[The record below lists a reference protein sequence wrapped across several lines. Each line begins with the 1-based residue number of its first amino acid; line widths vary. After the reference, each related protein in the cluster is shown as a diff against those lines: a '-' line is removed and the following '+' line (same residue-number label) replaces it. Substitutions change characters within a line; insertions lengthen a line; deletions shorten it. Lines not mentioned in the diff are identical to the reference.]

1 MKNKFIKNISTA
13 EAINDALIIA
23 AKRDKKNIF
32 LCEGLLDPAK
42 FFGTTKN
49 LEKYADKSR
58 LIDIPL
64 SELAITGICI
74 GASMNGLRP
83 ILNFQRVEFALLA
96 LEQIFNNAAKVHYI
110 SFGVHKVPIVIRL
123 VIGRGWGQGPTHS
136 QSLESLFASIPG
148 LKVVMPTFPDDAKGL
163 LLGSI
168 ADNNPVI
175 ILEHRWCHFTKG
187 NIKKG
192 YYKYSLDSGPKQITK
207 GKDYTVVGTSYMV
220 LEALEAFRVLKKF
233 DINIS
238 IFDLRIVRPLK
249 LKSIINSV
257 KKTKRLLALDTGH
270 KILGIGSE
278 IAAEINEKLFLTLKS
293 PVRRLGLPDHPIP
306 SSRGYLKNI
315 YPTASKICSVI
326 CKDLKINKH
335 KMKEILNEI
344 SKNKLNKIDVPNP
357 EFQGPF

>member
-1 MKNKFIKNISTA
+1 MKNKLIKNISTA
-13 EAINDALIIA
+13 EAINDALIVA
-23 AKRDKKNIF
+23 AKKDKKNIF
-32 LCEGLLDPAK
+32 LCEGLLDPVK
-42 FFGTTKN
+42 FFGTTNN

-58 LIDIPL
+58 LIEIPL
-64 SELAITGICI
+64 SELAVTGICI
-74 GASMNGLRP
+74 GAAMNGLRP

-96 LEQIFNNAAKVHYI
+96 LEQIFNNAAKAHYV
-110 SFGVHKVPIVIRL
+110 SFGIHKVPIVIRL
-123 VIGRGWGQGPTHS
+123 VIGRGWGQGPAHS

-163 LLGSI
+163 LLGAI

-192 YYKYSLDSGPKQITK
+192 YYKYSLDGGPKQLTK

-220 LEALEAFRVLKKF
+220 LEALKAFRVLKKF
-233 DINIS
+233 NINIS
-238 IFDLRIVRPLK
+238 VFDLRIVRPLK

-257 KKTKRLLALDTGH
+257 KKTKRLLTLDTGH

-278 IAAEINEKLFLTLKS
+278 ISAEVNENLFSVLKS
-293 PVRRLGLPDHPIP
+293 PVRRLGLPDHPTP
-306 SSRGYLKNI
+306 SSIGYIKNI
-315 YPTASKICSVI
+315 YPDALKICSII
-326 CKDLKINKH
+326 CKDLKIDKERMKKIFLQINKDRV
-335 KMKEILNEI
+335 
-344 SKNKLNKIDVPNP
+344 NKIDVPNP